1 MRSDLTQALRLLF
14 RSRGISI
21 VAVATLALGIGTNAA
36 IFSVVHAVL
45 LKPLPYPEPSRL
57 MMLRETVAGKE
68 DSMPVSPPSFADWRV
83 NRSFQSIGAYATGSF
98 ILTGGG
104 EPVRVPGADVSG
116 RFFETLAVRPAL
128 GRPLVD
134 ADDVDGGPLVA
145 VIGFDL
151 WMSRLGGDPGV
162 IGRRLTLSDKSY
174 QIVGVMPRGF
184 DFPDAAEI
192 WVPLAL
198 PPGEFDASQRMSFY
212 LDAIARLAPGI
223 SREQAS
229 SEMTA
234 IAARAATAYPKSNAG
249 RGVAVVPL
257 RESIVGDVRRPLMI
271 LLGVVAIVM
280 LIACANVANL
290 LLARAA
296 ARRDEMAVRMALG
309 AGRWRIFRQMLVE
322 SLVLAGAGAAAG
334 LLLASWT
341 RDAIVAL
348 APAGVPRID
357 QVRIDPAVIAFTL
370 ALAFVTAIVF
380 GVAPALAASR
390 PGGGAPRGLRSAAGT
405 GGGRAVRGALV
416 IVELTLSVAL
426 LVGAGLLARTF
437 WKLVTVDPGFR
448 PDGVMTMEVVLPR
461 PKYAEPERRVAMFDR
476 VLEVLRENPMIE
488 AVGATTNLPL
498 AGGNMS
504 FGFYTQNMTPD
515 RDTPHIANFRGVT
528 PGYFRAMGVPV
539 LRGRAIAASDRPG
552 SPPVVVINDAM
563 AREYWP
569 NADPIG
575 ERIAI
580 TRGRETVWREIVGV
594 VGSVR
599 QAAVGTP
606 PAPEMYMP
614 YVHDPFPFLRFVV
627 RTSLG
632 TDAAA
637 GAMRAAVWMAD
648 PAQPVTRVR
657 PMRDV
662 IAASLADARFNA
674 VLIGA
679 FAVLALAI
687 AGVGLYGVIAY
698 TIALRLPEIG
708 VRMALGAERRH
719 VLGLVLRQSLALTLV
734 GVALGMGLALGLT
747 RAIATQLFAT
757 APTDAVTFG
766 GVALALTLV
775 ALAASY
781 VPARRALRVDPA
793 AALRAE

>member
-1 MRSDLTQALRLLF
+1 M
-14 RSRGISI
+14 GI
-21 VAVATLALGIGTNAA
+21 
-36 IFSVVHAVL
+36 
-45 LKPLPYPEPSRL
+45 
-57 MMLRETVAGKE
+57 
-68 DSMPVSPPSFADWRV
+68 
-83 NRSFQSIGAYATGSF
+83 
-98 ILTGGG
+98 
-104 EPVRVPGADVSG
+104 
-116 RFFETLAVRPAL
+116 
-128 GRPLVD
+128 
-134 ADDVDGGPLVA
+134 
-145 VIGFDL
+145 
-151 WMSRLGGDPGV
+151 
-162 IGRRLTLSDKSY
+162 
-174 QIVGVMPRGF
+174 
-184 DFPDAAEI
+184 
-192 WVPLAL
+192 
-198 PPGEFDASQRMSFY
+198 
-212 LDAIARLAPGI
+212 
-223 SREQAS
+223 
-229 SEMTA
+229 
-234 IAARAATAYPKSNAG
+234 
-249 RGVAVVPL
+249 
-257 RESIVGDVRRPLMI
+257 
-271 LLGVVAIVM
+271 
-280 LIACANVANL
+280 
-290 LLARAA
+290 
-296 ARRDEMAVRMALG
+296 
-309 AGRWRIFRQMLVE
+309 
-322 SLVLAGAGAAAG
+322 
-334 LLLASWT
+334 
-341 RDAIVAL
+341 
-348 APAGVPRID
+348 
-357 QVRIDPAVIAFTL
+357 
-370 ALAFVTAIVF
+370 
-380 GVAPALAASR
+380 
-390 PGGGAPRGLRSAAGT
+390 
-405 GGGRAVRGALV
+405 
-416 IVELTLSVAL
+416 
-426 LVGAGLLARTF
+426 
-437 WKLVTVDPGFR
+437 
-448 PDGVMTMEVVLPR
+448 
-461 PKYAEPERRVAMFDR
+461 
-476 VLEVLRENPMIE
+476 
-488 AVGATTNLPL
+488 
-498 AGGNMS
+498 
-504 FGFYTQNMTPD
+504 
-515 RDTPHIANFRGVT
+515 
-528 PGYFRAMGVPV
+528 PV

-757 APTDAVTFG
+757 APTVAVTFG